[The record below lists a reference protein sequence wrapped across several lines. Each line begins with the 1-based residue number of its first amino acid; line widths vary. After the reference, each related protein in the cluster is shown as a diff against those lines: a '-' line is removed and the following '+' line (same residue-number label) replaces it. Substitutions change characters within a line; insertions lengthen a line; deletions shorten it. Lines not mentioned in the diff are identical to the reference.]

1 MKIAVLGAGS
11 WGTTLAAILVNLGHS
26 VTLWGF
32 VPEDI
37 QKIRETR
44 KNSRYLPEL
53 VVPDTLG
60 LSTDLETVVK
70 EKQMAVLATPSQY
83 LRGVL
88 ERIPPGSFHDTVVVN
103 VAKGIEQ
110 GTLLRMSEMVVE
122 MRNDISLDRYACL
135 SGPSHAE
142 EVSRKVPTTVV
153 AASASEE
160 TALTVQRAFMT
171 DYFRIYTSNDLTGVE
186 LGGALKNVIAI
197 GAGICNGV
205 GFGDNTLAALI
216 TRGIAE
222 MRRLGVALGAR
233 PDTFAGL
240 SGLGDLIVTCMS
252 RHSRNRF
259 VGEQIGKGKRLND
272 IVNEMT
278 MVAEGIETTR
288 SVYELARRTGVEMPI
303 AHKVHEILFEDKEPF
318 LATRELMTREA
329 RVENWG

>member
-1 MKIAVLGAGS
+1 MNIAVLGAGS
-11 WGTTLAAILVNLGHS
+11 WGTTLAAILATRGHT

-37 QKIRETR
+37 QAIRATG
-44 KNSRYLPEL
+44 KNSRYLPDLVLPENLEL
-53 VVPDTLG
+53 T
-60 LSTDLETVVK
+60 TDLETALLDR
-70 EKQMAVLATPSQY
+70 QMVVLATPAQY
-83 LRGVL
+83 LRHVL
-88 ERIPPGSFHDTVVVN
+88 ERIPPGNFRDMVVVN
-103 VAKGIEQ
+103 VAKGIER
-110 GTLLRMSEMVVE
+110 GTLLRMSEMVID
-122 MRNDISLDRYACL
+122 MRDDITLDRYACL

-153 AASASEE
+153 AASSSEE
-160 TALTVQRAFMT
+160 TALVIQRAFMT

-233 PDTFAGL
+233 PETFAGL

-252 RHSRNRF
+252 RHSRNRY
-259 VGEQIGKGKRLND
+259 VGEQIGKGKKLSD
-272 IVNEMT
+272 IVNDMT
-278 MVAEGIETTR
+278 MVAEGVETTR
-288 SVYELARRTGVEMPI
+288 SVFELAQRTGVEMPI
-303 AHKVHEILFEDKEPF
+303 SHKVHEILFEDKEPF

>member
-1 MKIAVLGAGS
+1 MNITVLGAGS
-11 WGTTLAAILVNLGHS
+11 WGTTLAAILANLGHT

-37 QKIRETR
+37 REIQETG
-44 KNSRYLPEL
+44 KNSRYLPDL
-53 VVPDTLG
+53 VLPEKLA
-60 LSTDLETVVK
+60 LSTDLETVLPDR
-70 EKQMAVLATPSQY
+70 QMVVLATPAQY
-83 LRGVL
+83 LRGIL
-88 ERIPPGSFHDTVVVN
+88 EQIPRGHFQNMVVVN
-103 VAKGIEQ
+103 VAKGIEK
-110 GTLLRMSEMVVE
+110 GTLFRMSEMVID
-122 MRNDISLDRYACL
+122 MRDDITLDRYACL

-142 EVSRKVPTTVV
+142 EVSREVPTTVV
-153 AASASEE
+153 AASSSEE
-160 TALTVQRAFMT
+160 TALAVQRAFMT

-252 RHSRNRF
+252 RHSRNRY
-259 VGEQIGKGKRLND
+259 VGEQIGKGKKLRD
-272 IVNEMT
+272 IVNDMT
-278 MVAEGIETTR
+278 MVAEGVETTR
-288 SVYELARRTGVEMPI
+288 SVFELAQRTGVEMPI
-303 AHKVHEILFEDKEPF
+303 SHKVHEILFEDKEPF